1 MARFTGDS
9 VTFDNSDPTRYV
21 GDFEPVTTDGVV
33 FDVSVRNIDTSKAK
47 LVINITKIK
56 QVSGAVFKF
65 ILNGSEVK
73 EETASTVGE
82 ITHTVTG
89 LNTGSDNTFT
99 AEEYRD
105 TELKKSKS
113 TQFTTLSESSNN
125 VVYETKIE
133 IDSSDNFNSIPLISA
148 IETNSGDEINSFELV
163 NSSGTSLFSSTDQL
177 TQTVNDNRLKNEIRV
192 YSPQTSDADNIES
205 VILNGSSNYVTLPV
219 NDAGGKR
226 YYIVIPIKSQ

>member
-1 MARFTGDS
+1 
-9 VTFDNSDPTRYV
+9 
-21 GDFEPVTTDGVV
+21 
-33 FDVSVRNIDTSKAK
+33 
-47 LVINITKIK
+47 
-56 QVSGAVFKF
+56 
-65 ILNGSEVK
+65 VK